1 MITYSFLPLNNG
13 NKEYRVKKFLISTA
27 LILNFSI
34 AASADPLVQQ
44 FKDPRFSGNGWM
56 TQVLTIDQMQE
67 SAKAQVASNKAAA
80 AAAEQ
85 AAAAN
90 TPLQRFLS
98 LFSSQVYSQL
108 ATQLTNNLFSNC
120 TSANGAAIPGCNVST
135 SGAFNIDPTTVVR
148 WFKTPNDP
156 KFGGQTTV
164 TLTVVDKADPS
175 QNTTITV
182 PIASFG
188 F

>member
-1 MITYSFLPLNNG
+1 MKKLLITS
-13 NKEYRVKKFLISTA
+13 A
-27 LILNFSI
+27 LILTFSS
-34 AASADPLVQQ
+34 ANADPLTQQ
-44 FKDPRFSGNGWM
+44 FKDPTFSGNGWT
-56 TQVLTIDQMQE
+56 TQVLTVAQMEE

-80 AAAEQ
+80 AAAAQ

-90 TPLQRFLS
+90 TPLQKFLS
-98 LFSSQVYSQL
+98 LFSSQVYSEL

-120 TSANGAAIPGCNVST
+120 TSANGAAIPGCTVAT
-135 SGAFNIDPTTVVR
+135 SGTFNIDANTTVS

-164 TLTVVDKADPS
+164 TLTVVDKADPT

>member
-1 MITYSFLPLNNG
+1 VLCSQ
-13 NKEYRVKKFLISTA
+13 A
-27 LILNFSI
+27 H
-34 AASADPLVQQ
+34 ADPLVQQ
-44 FKDPRFSGNGWM
+44 FKDPTFSGNGWT
-56 TQVLTIDQMQE
+56 TQALTIAQMEE
-67 SAKAQVASNKAAA
+67 SAKAQVQAKNEAAVAAA
-80 AAAEQ
+80 Q

-90 TPLQRFLS
+90 TPLAKFLS
-98 LFSSQVYSQL
+98 LFTSQVYSEL

-120 TSANGAAIPGCNVST
+120 TSANGAAIPGCTVAT
-135 SGAFNIDPTTVVR
+135 SGTFNIDANTTVT

-164 TLTVVDKADPS
+164 TLTVTDKVDPT